1 MAAEKPPRFLQQA
14 VAYIGISG
22 IDRRRSAGVEG
33 GLPFRRVDIR
43 YGWADA
49 VEGAR
54 QVDGSKPKPARP
66 NDQQRV
72 VCVDRS
78 RLFQCAVRSEARTRE
93 GRGKSLRQ
101 RVELEEIP
109 RMVDEYVVAE
119 TPVAMNT
126 KVLRPRAKVLM
137 TSSAKRAL
145 PTAAPSVDDPPVAN
159 VDAGCV
165 WTQLVDYTD
174 DLVAENARRL
184 DRLRQVGLPLAAEIK
199 ISFG

>member
-1 MAAEKPPRFLQQA
+1 
-14 VAYIGISG
+14 
-22 IDRRRSAGVEG
+22 
-33 GLPFRRVDIR
+33 
-43 YGWADA
+43 
-49 VEGAR
+49 
-54 QVDGSKPKPARP
+54 
-66 NDQQRV
+66 
-72 VCVDRS
+72 
-78 RLFQCAVRSEARTRE
+78 
-93 GRGKSLRQ
+93 
-101 RVELEEIP
+101 
-109 RMVDEYVVAE
+109 
-119 TPVAMNT
+119 
-126 KVLRPRAKVLM
+126 M